1 MKASE
6 EAVAAVYKWIENTEA
21 SKHCVPSTM
30 SYTEEENLTYTNN
43 FTAIKTYVKEM
54 ALKFITGEAD
64 IETEYDAFVE
74 ELKKMGLDECQA
86 IQQAAYERFLA
97 K

>member
-1 MKASE
+1 
-6 EAVAAVYKWIENTEA
+6 
-21 SKHCVPSTM
+21 
-30 SYTEEENLTYTNN
+30 
-43 FTAIKTYVKEM
+43 M
-54 ALKFITGEAD
+54 AQGILLTGEAD